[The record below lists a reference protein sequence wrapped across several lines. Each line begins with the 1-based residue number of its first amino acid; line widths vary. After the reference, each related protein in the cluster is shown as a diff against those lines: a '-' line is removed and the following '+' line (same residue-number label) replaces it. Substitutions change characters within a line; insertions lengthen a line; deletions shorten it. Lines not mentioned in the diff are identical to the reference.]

1 MPENV
6 SYIKTSDWNE
16 KKHKEC
22 FKYFNFIIFLIEN
35 PKIRGL
41 RNVDLLQELPFY
53 DEPGIYETLKAF
65 GWYAKSYKVEI
76 VDWKDPL
83 LQLEASKSTI

>member
-41 RNVDLLQELPFY
+41 RNVDLLQ
-53 DEPGIYETLKAF
+53 
-65 GWYAKSYKVEI
+65 
-76 VDWKDPL
+76 
-83 LQLEASKSTI
+83 